1 MNKNYKLTSVCFF
14 PRTTE
19 DAGLLPD
26 DIISATEADCT
37 DVPPERMVA
46 TLLVEIMHDDSEE
59 AAV

>member
-1 MNKNYKLTSVCFF
+1 MNKNYKITSVCFF
-14 PRTTE
+14 PRKAE

-26 DIISATEADCT
+26 DIISVTEADCT

-46 TLLVEIMHDDSEE
+46 SLLVEIMHDDSEE

>member
-14 PRTTE
+14 PRTAE
-19 DAGLLPD
+19 DAVLLPD
-26 DIISATEADCT
+26 DIITVTEADCT

-46 TLLVEIMHDDSEE
+46 SLLVEIMHDDSEE